1 VDSFEK
7 PDYSA
12 PSAPHSNYSTAS
24 TVPKVDD
31 GGVHPMEIDT
41 SRSRG
46 PLSDDEKAHR
56 CKHNLCMW
64 CGKAGHYADN
74 CPFNKNLKPKT
85 TKPYRTAATHQ
96 LTITSPNNIP
106 LGSGNES
113 AQNA

>member
-1 VDSFEK
+1 
-7 PDYSA
+7 
-12 PSAPHSNYSTAS
+12 
-24 TVPKVDD
+24 
-31 GGVHPMEIDT
+31 MEIDA

-56 CKHNLCMW
+56 REHNLCMW
-64 CGKAGHYADN
+64 CGKAGHYADS
-74 CPFNKNLKPKT
+74 CPLNKNAKSKT